1 MKKKVKKE
9 EKKSKSKKSK
19 KHHKK
24 GKHKRKHHHKGK
36 DKKKNEVETATP
48 PPNIPGGIKLPSL
61 PNPDMRPTFPE
72 EDDPFWDEPV
82 PNVIPALPTT
92 EKKKIT
98 LDLDDEFS
106 DDIEK
111 DKKQNKVPSIT
122 NKTTTR
128 SLLEDS
134 SETDEIV
141 PKKIVGIALPGLNT
155 PPTLNKDEK
164 SDEDLDLEKDNF
176 ETKNPEPK
184 KVMIMGVPLPGFGLP
199 PTPKISLLNKDKSSD
214 DEWDKDDD
222 ENKEVAEPKKKLFL
236 GVPLP
241 GLNLPPP
248 TLNKDEKSDEDLD
261 LEKDNF
267 ETKNPEPKK
276 VMIMGVRLPG
286 LDPITNKIS
295 VENKT
300 ENTKAP
306 ETLKPNESQK
316 KKNV

>member
-1 MKKKVKKE
+1 MMKRKKGGIFDNDDESDEFVLTVDKNDKAKEEIKKDKDKEEIKKVKEEIKDEEDIVSEEEPKKEEEKTDNEKKVKKE

-222 ENKEVAEPKKKLFL
+222 ENKEVAEPKKSYF
-236 GVPLP
+236 
-241 GLNLPPP
+241 
-248 TLNKDEKSDEDLD
+248 
-261 LEKDNF
+261 
-267 ETKNPEPKK
+267 
-276 VMIMGVRLPG
+276 
-286 LDPITNKIS
+286 
-295 VENKT
+295 
-300 ENTKAP
+300 
-306 ETLKPNESQK
+306 
-316 KKNV
+316 